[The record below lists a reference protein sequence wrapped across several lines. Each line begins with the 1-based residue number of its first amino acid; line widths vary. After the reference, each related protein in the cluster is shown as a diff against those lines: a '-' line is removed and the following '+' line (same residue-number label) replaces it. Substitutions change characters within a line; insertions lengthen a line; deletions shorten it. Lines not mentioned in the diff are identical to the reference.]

1 MTPALDLL
9 IKRVRV
15 VRPRQADVPTLDV
28 GVKDG
33 RFARI
38 APDIPAGEAAGVGL
52 VSLRLRANHRQEAL
66 AEGLRL
72 PLAHALDLQQR
83 GA

>member
-1 MTPALDLL
+1 MARPYPAVQGPPAPVTAALDLL

-38 APDIPAGEAAGVGL
+38 APDIPAGEAAEV
-52 VSLRLRANHRQEAL
+52 
-66 AEGLRL
+66 
-72 PLAHALDLQQR
+72 
-83 GA
+83 